1 MLQHKTD
8 ESAGQ
13 AIAINRLD
21 YTAPAYWIDTVD
33 LTFDLD
39 PAKTRVLNKMHI
51 RRNADVDVQPL
62 KLDGDELN
70 LSRVLVN
77 GQGCSFKMEGSRLVL
92 DNLPDEFDLEIF
104 TTCAPAKN
112 TKLMGLYVSN
122 DSFFTQCEAEGF
134 RSITYYLDRP
144 DVMASF
150 TVTLRADKKA
160 YPVLLSNGNLV
171 DQGDLEGT
179 GNENRHF
186 AKWVDPH
193 KKPAYLFALVAG
205 QLVCREQSIT
215 SRAGNEHLL
224 QVYVRPG
231 DLEKT
236 EHAMNS
242 LMASVAWDEARFGLS
257 LDLERFMI
265 VATSDFNMGAME
277 NKGLNIFNTKYVLAS
292 QATATDVDFANI
304 ESVVGHEY
312 FHNWTGNRITCRDW
326 FQLSLKEGLT
336 VFRDQ
341 EFSQDM
347 AGLASARAV
356 KRIEDVR
363 ALRAS
368 QFVEDAGPMSH
379 PVRPDQY
386 IEISNFY
393 TATIYEKGAEVVR
406 MMQTLVSSAESP
418 NGQAGFAKGMK
429 RYFERFDGQAV
440 TCDDFAL
447 AIASANPNSELDR
460 HLLQFKRWYSQSG
473 TPRVQASGVYD
484 AVARTYSIT
493 FTQHLK
499 AGNEPFVI
507 PLTLGLLSSDGAELP
522 LQLNDESTPSQA
534 QGSRTLVLTQSTQT
548 VSFIN
553 VDAQPVPSLLRGFS
567 APIILEYAYT
577 EAELLTLLAHDTD
590 PFSRWEAGQRL
601 GLKIAINLIANEAMN
616 TPASIENAT
625 QNSTLNSYIEAM
637 RKVLRDSALD
647 AAFKELVLTLP
658 SESYIAEQLDVV
670 DPQRIH
676 AVRQEMRAHIATALQ
691 ADWQWAFE
699 AYENNGAYTPDAF
712 SSGRRALAGMALVNL
727 CIAAKVSGDS
737 TWPGKA
743 LQRFK
748 DAGNMTDRFN
758 ALSALVNTGHAL
770 ATPALNQFHAM
781 FKNEPLVLD
790 KWFALQAG
798 APDHEGN
805 ILPIVKKLMT
815 LPDFNLK
822 NPNRARSVTFSYC
835 SANPGAFHRADA
847 AGYVFW
853 SDRVMELD
861 SFNPQV
867 AARLARALDRWKKL
881 AEPYRSAAHKAI
893 ARVADKKDLSND
905 TREVISRA
913 LAD

>member
-1 MLQHKTD
+1 MLQHKND

-13 AIAINRLD
+13 TVAINRLD

-39 PAKTRVLNKMHI
+39 PAKTRVLNKMHV
-51 RRNADVDVQPL
+51 RRNADVPVQPL

-92 DNLPDEFDLEIF
+92 ENLPDEFDLEIF

-134 RSITYYLDRP
+134 RRITYYLDRP

-150 TVTLRADKKA
+150 TVTLRADKTA

-171 DQGDLEGT
+171 EQGNLEGA
-179 GNENRHF
+179 GNENRHY

-215 SRAGNEHLL
+215 SRAGNTHLL

-347 AGLASARAV
+347 AGVASARAV

-363 ALRAS
+363 GLRAA
-368 QFVEDAGPMSH
+368 QFVEDAGPMAH

-386 IEISNFY
+386 VEISNFY

-406 MMQTLVSSAESP
+406 MMQTLVSTPESP
-418 NGQAGFAKGMK
+418 TGQAGFAKGMK
-429 RYFERFDGQAV
+429 LYFERFDGQAV

-460 HLLQFKRWYSQSG
+460 NLMQFKHWYSQSG

-484 AVARTYSIT
+484 VTARTYSIT
-493 FTQHLK
+493 FTQHLTG
-499 AGNEPFVI
+499 ANEPFVI
-507 PLTLGLLSSDGAELP
+507 PLTMGLLSSDGVELP
-522 LQLNDESTPSQA
+522 LQLSGETSASI
-534 QGSRTLVLTQSTQT
+534 GSRTIVLTKSSQT

-553 VDAQPVPSLLRGFS
+553 VEAAPVPSLLRGFS
-567 APIILEYAYT
+567 SPIILDYAYA

-601 GLKIAINLIANEAMN
+601 GLKIGIDLITTDSIAPQAIN
-616 TPASIENAT
+616 TPAIAE
-625 QNSTLNSYIEAM
+625 NSTLNSYIEAM
-637 RKVLRDSALD
+637 RKVLRDPALD

-676 AVRQEMRAHIATALQ
+676 AVRQELRSQIATALH

-699 AYENNGAYTPDAF
+699 AHENNGTYTPDAY
-712 SSGRRALAGMALVNL
+712 SSGRRALAGMALANL
-727 CIAAKVSGDS
+727 CIAAKASGNS
-737 TWPGKA
+737 VWPNKA

-748 DAGNMTDRFN
+748 SAGNMTDRFN
-758 ALSALVNTGHAL
+758 ALNALVGIGHAL
-770 ATPALNQFHAM
+770 ATPALAQFHAM

-798 APDHEGN
+798 APDHNGN
-805 ILPIVKKLMT
+805 ILPIVRQLMT

-822 NPNRARSVTFSYC
+822 NPNRARSVIFSYC

-881 AEPYRSAAHKAI
+881 AEPYRSAAKAAI
-893 ARVADKKDLSND
+893 ARVAAKKDLSND
-905 TREVISRA
+905 TREVITRA